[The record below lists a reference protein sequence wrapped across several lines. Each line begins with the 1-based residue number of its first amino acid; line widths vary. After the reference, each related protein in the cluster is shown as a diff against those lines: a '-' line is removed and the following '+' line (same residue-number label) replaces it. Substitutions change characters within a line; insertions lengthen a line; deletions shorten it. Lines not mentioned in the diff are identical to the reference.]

1 MALQE
6 SNQYGEFDRVQL
18 AINRLRLNEPDDG
31 YYVAFSGGKD
41 SCVIL
46 DLVKRAGVKFDAHFN
61 ITTVDPPELTRFVHD
76 NYPEVTMEKP
86 IMSMR
91 KLVEKNM
98 ILPTRIMRYCC
109 RVYKE
114 RGGNGRFV
122 VTGIR
127 HAESSRRA
135 KRRLI
140 EPCRQP
146 NGKRFIHPII
156 DWSTDDV
163 WEYIHKYNI
172 PYCKLYDEGFERIG
186 CICCPFSGVKK
197 RRSDKERWFNIYNY
211 MWRGGAELAI
221 KRRISRGLKTTFTDA
236 DDMMD
241 WWINGKRNP
250 KTKTTPEPKQEEDA
264 KEINIFGVIGDES
277 LT

>member
-6 SNQYGEFDRVQL
+6 SNQDGAFDRVQL

-86 IMSMR
+86 TMSMR

-135 KRRLI
+135 KRKLI

-197 RRSDKERWFNIYNY
+197 RRSDKERWSDIYNY

-241 WWINGKRNP
+241 WWINGKKKP
-250 KTKTTPEPKQEEDA
+250 KTKTTPEPKQEEEV
-264 KEINIFGVIGDES
+264 KEVNIFGVMGDES